1 MSDNKMK
8 GLKKKTHKDNS
19 DNENTIYAIP
29 SSSNYPRTS
38 SPADSTDTQP
48 LPKYGNQPNYGQPQQ
63 YNGQPNYGQS
73 QQYSGQPNY
82 GQPQQYNGQPNYG
95 QPQQYSGQ
103 PNYGQP
109 QQYNGQPNYGQPQ
122 QYNGQP
128 NYGQP
133 QQYNGQPNYGQPQQY
148 NGQPNYG
155 QPQQYNGQPNYGQPQ
170 QYNGQPNYGQP
181 QQYGGQPNYGQPQQ
195 RPQNTSQQHRKSSGS
210 SAPRPRPTAPAPKP
224 KKQKRK
230 HKSLLSRI
238 IKKIIVSLL
247 TILILLFALYS
258 CVSLALI
265 KKLNHQESGNRAR
278 TAGALQSVGVTSVLL
293 IGTDG
298 RSLTEQGRSD
308 TMILMSINS
317 KKRKITLTSFMRDC
331 YVEIPGRGWDK
342 LNAAYS
348 YGGADLLMDTI
359 ESNFKVKIDDYVC
372 VNFMSFAALIDS
384 VGGVDMDVSDAE
396 ASEINTILQAE
407 VNEIMGDNTFDDL
420 LSGGGK
426 LHLDGK
432 QALSYA
438 RIRYIGNA
446 DFERTQRQREVLT
459 QVIGKAKKLRP
470 DTIKNIATDVMPK
483 LVTNMETPELYLLS
497 LRAPIASQYE
507 IEQIQIPAEG
517 TYYGDS
523 ALIGEDYLSVL
534 MVDFDQNH
542 NIIADKVFS

>member
-38 SPADSTDTQP
+38 GPADSTDTQP

-63 YNGQPNYGQS
+63 YN
-73 QQYSGQPNY
+73 
-82 GQPQQYNGQPNYG
+82 
-95 QPQQYSGQ
+95 GQ

-195 RPQNTSQQHRKSSGS
+195 YNGQPNYGQPQQYNGQPNYGQPQQYNGQPNYSQPQQRPQNTSQQHRKSSGS
-210 SAPRPRPTAPAPKP
+210 SAPRPRPTAPAP

-258 CVSLALI
+258 CASLALI
-265 KKLNHQESGNRAR
+265 KKLNHQESGSRAR

-359 ESNFKVKIDDYVC
+359 ESNFKVKIDDYLC

-396 ASEINTILQAE
+396 AGEINTILQAE